1 MRVWI
6 YYDPANPEI
15 HVYGKEPPTNFG
27 RRQYDIG
34 PIEIDDELIERY
46 DAIRDAWRSVRA
58 ELVMAVRGEEFAPSL
73 TEDPARSGRGHGLF

>member
-27 RRQYDIG
+27 RRQFDIG

-46 DAIRDAWRSVRA
+46 GAIRDAWRSVRS
-58 ELVMAVRGEEFAPSL
+58 ELVTAVRGDTEGLPSV
-73 TEDPARSGRGHGLF
+73 ESEAQSGRTRGLL

>member
-46 DAIRDAWRSVRA
+46 EEARDAWRSVRA
-58 ELVMAVRGEEFAPSL
+58 ELLTAVKGEAQVPSSI
-73 TEDPARSGRGHGLF
+73 DDQGRAGWTQELS

>member
-46 DAIRDAWRSVRA
+46 EALRDAWRSVHS
-58 ELVMAVRGEEFAPSL
+58 ELVLAVKRDAHSPSL
-73 TEDPARSGRGHGLF
+73 VADQARSERIQGLY